1 MRLAPRLGQFN
12 SLSFGVAESVVQ
24 AAEGPTRKIIR
35 EERTKLADALIGA
48 IPWASAGAISAIGTR
63 YLVPDRSNLGKFVGY
78 GTAAALVGVGS
89 LLAARDL
96 REASPEA
103 ATQQSA
109 PSGGTVKSVSDQAAA
124 SLVAAAEPKI
134 RQLVDEERARLSQS
148 AQSGLPLVAAGA
160 LAAIATAVL
169 SRGST
174 FVNVAGYSSAALMAA
189 GGVWIS
195 LEKVKG

>member
-1 MRLAPRLGQFN
+1 MRLASRLGQFN
-12 SLSFGVAESVVQ
+12 NLSFGVAESVVQ

-48 IPWASAGAISAIGTR
+48 IPWASAGALSAIGTR
-63 YLVPDRSNLGKFVGY
+63 YLVPDRSTLGKFVGY
-78 GTAAALVGVGS
+78 GAAAALVGAGS
-89 LLAARDL
+89 LLAVKDL

-103 ATQQSA
+103 ATQVQ
-109 PSGGTVKSVSDQAAA
+109 PGGTVKSVSDQAAA

-134 RQLVDEERARLSQS
+134 RQIVDEERRRLSES
-148 AQSGLPLVAAGA
+148 MQSGLPLVAAGA

-169 SRGST
+169 SRGSVA
-174 FVNVAGYSSAALMAA
+174 VNVAGYSAAAMMAA
-189 GGVWIS
+189 AGAWVS